1 MLLSSPQAN
10 REVYIY
16 IYIYIYKISR
26 LQISNSQYKLYK
38 MMQ

>member
-10 REVYIY
+10 REVY